1 MEQSSISTNVTIDF
15 NKKPEAVK
23 KPVTRRAPSSSA
35 PSAPKKLEQVQA
47 QATFTPK
54 QGEIPVKI

>member
-23 KPVTRRAPSSSA
+23 KPVTRRAPSSA

-47 QATFTPK
+47 PATFTPK